1 MPSTSIAR
9 PAGRV
14 FLNSME
20 QNVAE
25 FVCSSYSRSS
35 GVLVMRLDI
44 GRGLGFAGYTL
55 SMLIVLAIVIA

>member
-1 MPSTSIAR
+1 MSQ
-9 PAGRV
+9 
-14 FLNSME
+14 NSFAA
-20 QNVAE
+20 VTAE
-25 FVCSSYSRSS
+25 AA

>member
-1 MPSTSIAR
+1 
-9 PAGRV
+9 
-14 FLNSME
+14 ME